1 MTKKRTNNPDRETFK
16 SLLESI
22 EKFTQ
27 EDVDYLMED
36 LDSWGFFKMFH
47 ILDKPISIC
56 NQSNSIVHVC
66 M

>member
-1 MTKKRTNNPDRETFK
+1 MTKKRTNNPDQETFK

-36 LDSWGFFKMFH
+36 LDS
-47 ILDKPISIC
+47 
-56 NQSNSIVHVC
+56 N
-66 M
+66 